1 VRLLQY
7 AISGLIYGG
16 AYAMLGVCLVV
27 MFRMVRVLNF
37 AQAAIGAFGAY
48 VAVELSGQGWAFAP
62 VAIVGALAAGAL
74 AALCGAVMARW
85 FADANTERRS
95 TVAIAMFIAILTIG
109 FRVFGTNPKQFP
121 QLLPNSTI
129 HIAGVVITVASVLL
143 VVLTVGV
150 AVGVALFLK
159 RTRLG
164 IRLRAQSER
173 PRTAELL
180 GVPSRWMT
188 VGVWAL
194 TGVLASLGTLI
205 VAPSRAADF
214 LSLGTLII
222 PGLAAA
228 AVGLFRSTG
237 LAVVGGIA
245 LGLAEGLLQEWGSLK
260 EYSDA
265 VPLVLI
271 VIMLVWSQRSQVW
284 DAAR

>member
-1 VRLLQY
+1 MRILQY

-16 AYAMLGVCLVV
+16 AYAMLGVCLVM

-48 VAVELSGQGWAFAP
+48 VAVELSGSGWAFVP

-74 AALCGAVMARW
+74 SAVCGAVMAAW
-85 FADANTERRS
+85 FSDANTERRS

-121 QLLPNSTI
+121 ELLPNSTI
-129 HIAGVVITVASVLL
+129 RIAGVVITVASVLL
-143 VVLTVGV
+143 VVLTVLV
-150 AVGVALFLK
+150 AVGVGLFLK
-159 RTRLG
+159 HTRLG
-164 IRLRAQSER
+164 TRLRAQSER

-180 GVPSRWMT
+180 GVPSRWMA

-194 TGVLASLGTLI
+194 TGALASLGTLI
-205 VAPSRAADF
+205 VAPSRADDF
-214 LSLGTLII
+214 LSLGMLII
-222 PGLAAA
+222 PALAAA
-228 AVGLFRSTG
+228 VVGLFRSTG

-245 LGLAEGLLQEWGSLK
+245 LGLVEGLLQDWGSLK
-260 EYSDA
+260 QYADA